1 MQNQSLSQTGLENQV
16 PELRQVPK
24 ARVEPPPLWQLSLRD
39 AASWGTAS
47 SSRRPQPT
55 PTQRLCIAPD

>member
-24 ARVEPPPLWQLSLRD
+24 ARVEPPPLRQLSLRD
-39 AASWGTAS
+39 TASWGTAS

-55 PTQRLCIAPD
+55 PT